1 MQFKDIRNVSSLL
14 DTLIMHYGYKIVNQ
28 SKNNIEYLHLPKVN
42 FLFNF
47 FRKSQ
52 YNFFR
57 KSKYNPKFLSE
68 MDILRI
74 QFNGNTIIIEGMFYH
89 VKRILWH
96 LKKHNK

>member
-47 FRKSQ
+47 FRKS
-52 YNFFR
+52 
-57 KSKYNPKFLSE
+57 KYNPKFLTE

-74 QFNGNTIIIEGMFYH
+74 QFNGNTIIIEGMCYH

-96 LKKHNK
+96 LKKHYK